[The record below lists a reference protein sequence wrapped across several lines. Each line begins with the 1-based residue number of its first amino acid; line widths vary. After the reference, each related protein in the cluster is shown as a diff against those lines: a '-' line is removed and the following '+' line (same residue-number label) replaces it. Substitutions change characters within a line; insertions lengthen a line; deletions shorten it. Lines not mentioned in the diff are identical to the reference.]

1 MSEKV
6 AKYKYDLGVN
16 IMALPIMDH
25 PTYELQIPSTKKKIR
40 YRPFLVKEEKVLL
53 LAMESGDEGNIKQ
66 AVIDLLTACIKSKIK
81 IESLSLFDL
90 EYIFLNI
97 RAVSVGEVVEMK
109 LTCSD
114 DGETEVPYALNLTEI
129 SVFFPKGHTNKIM
142 LTKDTGVIMKY
153 PSFKTFVDQNF
164 GTGEE
169 ITQDNLTTIISENI
183 DQIFQGEDVYDSST
197 TTKKEFI
204 EFVESLTNEQL
215 LKLQKFFETSPR
227 LEHSFTIK
235 NPNTG
240 VESEYVLRGLNS
252 FFG

>member
-1 MSEKV
+1 
-6 AKYKYDLGVN
+6 
-16 IMALPIMDH
+16 
-25 PTYELQIPSTKKKIR
+25 
-40 YRPFLVKEEKVLL
+40 
-53 LAMESGDEGNIKQ
+53 
-66 AVIDLLTACIKSKIK
+66 
-81 IESLSLFDL
+81 
-90 EYIFLNI
+90 
-97 RAVSVGEVVEMK
+97 
-109 LTCSD
+109 
-114 DGETEVPYALNLTEI
+114 
-129 SVFFPKGHTNKIM
+129 M

-227 LEHSFTIK
+227 LEHAFTIK